1 MAKERDHARSWV
13 WAISII
19 IALVL
24 ASGMYLDYRNMQ
36 YVRVSDARASERMS
50 ELYEAAEAA
59 DDAVTRLQLVLYL
72 SKLEDCLDGERGND
86 EALSD
91 LPWAVAGRSPAWGPS
106 LDPDSIRRT
115 VRVQESR
122 CHQDLL
128 DSVAL
133 SVPDGASALA
143 AELKDIGASV
153 PASGNG
159 RAVRNRQALASLP
172 TNRGWDKIW
181 ESTR

>member
-19 IALVL
+19 ITLVL

-72 SKLEDCLDGERGND
+72 SKLEDCLDVERKGV
-86 EALSD
+86 EVSSD
-91 LPWAVAGRSPAWGPS
+91 LPLVVAGRSPAWGPN
-106 LDPDSIRRT
+106 LKPDRIRLI
-115 VRVQESR
+115 VGAQESK

-128 DSVAL
+128 ESVAL
-133 SVPDGASALA
+133 AAPEGARALA
-143 AELKDIGASV
+143 AELKEIGASV
-153 PASGNG
+153 PANSTG
-159 RAVRNRQALASLP
+159 RVARNRQALASLP